1 MASDEKTQR
10 LVVVA
15 RLTVATE
22 HPMLRPMSTPGGE
35 PEFANAQAVTLGP
48 AECRDVNRWWTIARS
63 VTNVAHDLKNAL
75 QVISGNVEML
85 QLRTDLD
92 AITERR
98 LKSIAAQ
105 ALRAVETM
113 EPLLG
118 YARDPSSVQDRVD
131 LHALASVA
139 LSFRSVSLGRAGIKT
154 ARIAPAPA
162 PLYVRIDPHAA
173 LQLLLNLLL
182 RAEREVFGRPAASIS
197 IAVQPEAGVVVA
209 IVEGRAGGDVTRPN
223 AAPSSGIADL
233 VSDGAIADLTRTYG
247 ATLKV
252 ERDADYV
259 RFALSVPMGAPASQ
273 AADSEPPPSL

>member
-1 MASDEKTQR
+1 MAPDEETQR

-15 RLTVATE
+15 RLTLATE
-22 HPMLRPMSTPGGE
+22 QPMLPHMSRPGAE

-48 AECRDVNRWWTIARS
+48 ADCRDVNRWWTIARS

-92 AITERR
+92 AVTARR
-98 LKSIAAQ
+98 LQSIAAQ
-105 ALRAVETM
+105 ALRAVDTM

-118 YARDPSSVQDRVD
+118 YARDAASVRDRVD

-154 ARIAPAPA
+154 AARIAPAAA
-162 PLYVRIDPHAA
+162 PTDVRIDPHGA

-182 RAEREVFGRPAASIS
+182 RAEREVSGRPAASIS
-197 IAVQPEAGVVVA
+197 IAVEPGPGVVVVMIEGKAGGSTLHPDLAPGVADRVSAGA
-209 IVEGRAGGDVTRPN
+209 IVE
-223 AAPSSGIADL
+223 
-233 VSDGAIADLTRTYG
+233 LTRTYG
-247 ATLKV
+247 VTLRV
-252 ERDADYV
+252 ERDPDGV
-259 RFALSVPMGAPASQ
+259 RFALTVPIGTAENQ
-273 AADSEPPPSL
+273 AADSVPPPSL

>member
-1 MASDEKTQR
+1 MA
-10 LVVVA
+10 
-15 RLTVATE
+15 
-22 HPMLRPMSTPGGE
+22 RPGAE

-48 AECRDVNRWWTIARS
+48 ADCRAVNRWWTIARS

-92 AITERR
+92 EVTARR
-98 LKSIAAQ
+98 LQSIAAQ
-105 ALRAVETM
+105 AMRAVDTM

-118 YARDPSSVQDRVD
+118 YARDLSSVQDRVD

-154 ARIAPAPA
+154 ARIAPPAA
-162 PLYVRIDPHAA
+162 PLCVRIDPHAA

-182 RAEREVFGRPAASIS
+182 QAEREVTGRPAASIS
-197 IAVQPEAGVVVA
+197 ISVQPGPGVVVA
-209 IVEGRAGGDVTRPN
+209 MVEGKAGAAATRPDT
-223 AAPSSGIADL
+223 ASASGVADL
-233 VSDGAIADLTRTYG
+233 VSAGAVAELTRAYG
-247 ATLKV
+247 ATLQV
-252 ERDADYV
+252 ERDADGV
-259 RFALSVPMGAPASQ
+259 CFELSVPMSAPESQ